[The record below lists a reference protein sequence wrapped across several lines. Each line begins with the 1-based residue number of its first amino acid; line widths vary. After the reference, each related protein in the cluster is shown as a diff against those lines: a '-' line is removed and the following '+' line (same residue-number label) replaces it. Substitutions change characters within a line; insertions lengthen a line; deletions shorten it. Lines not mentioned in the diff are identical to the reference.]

1 MSDYTH
7 NKAPK
12 DSQFCKILRRSINL
26 DRKRQALEWDD
37 IANEL
42 GLSGGTLDNKLKPAM
57 PTSDITVSEFM
68 HFLELSGDYAAL
80 EYIAKKFDFMLIPK
94 KDAEAKT
101 SDINQLVDKANM
113 ENADVFR
120 VVKMIISD
128 NIITD
133 DERDIILKEIDE
145 AEKANAELR
154 DLLLHIK
161 TDK

>member
-1 MSDYTH
+1 
-7 NKAPK
+7 
-12 DSQFCKILRRSINL
+12 
-26 DRKRQALEWDD
+26 
-37 IANEL
+37 
-42 GLSGGTLDNKLKPAM
+42 
-57 PTSDITVSEFM
+57 
-68 HFLELSGDYAAL
+68 
-80 EYIAKKFDFMLIPK
+80 MLIPK

-133 DERDIILKEIDE
+133 DERDIILKEKDE